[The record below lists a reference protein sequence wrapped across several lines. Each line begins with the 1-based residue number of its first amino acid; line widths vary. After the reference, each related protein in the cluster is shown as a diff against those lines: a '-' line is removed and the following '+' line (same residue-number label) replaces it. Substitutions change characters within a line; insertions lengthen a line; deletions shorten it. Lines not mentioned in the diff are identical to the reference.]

1 MNIGSYDQLLASSKQ
16 RWKDMLYLLN
26 VISKEAQLNTS
37 QDFET
42 GSHKA
47 FYPEQ
52 SIKITQR
59 AEA

>member
-1 MNIGSYDQLLASSKQ
+1 
-16 RWKDMLYLLN
+16 MLYLLN